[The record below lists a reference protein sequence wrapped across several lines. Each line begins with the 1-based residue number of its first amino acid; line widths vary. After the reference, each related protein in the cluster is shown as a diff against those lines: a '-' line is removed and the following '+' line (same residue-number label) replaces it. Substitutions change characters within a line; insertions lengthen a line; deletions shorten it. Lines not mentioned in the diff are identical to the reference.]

1 MPQFNDHFIQAH
13 RGASGAFPENTMRAL
28 VEAAAAGV
36 RSIETDLSL
45 LSDDSFAIFHDS
57 KLGRTVNDDKA
68 ISVLDAK
75 SLSEYDAGSWRGS
88 DFAGETIPALMDVLE
103 WQRKTGIGF
112 NWEIKPHIPNS
123 LSNSDIEYRVLC
135 KRHANALSDALKGVN
150 PVLNMV
156 SSYDPGCLAEMEKMM
171 PDIARALIAETLP
184 KDWRNIADEL
194 NLEGFHLNHEMLSKE
209 QVEAV
214 HSVGLAI
221 RCYTVNEQVDMDR
234 LVAFGVDTAITDW
247 PERFISL
254 DKPMY
259 RAPKRT

>member
-57 KLGRTVNDDKA
+57 KLGRTVNGDKA

-75 SLSEYDAGSWRGS
+75 SLSEYDAGSWRSS
-88 DFAGETIPALMDVLE
+88 DFAGETIPALIDVLE

-209 QVEAV
+209 QVEAI

-259 RAPKRT
+259 

>member
-57 KLGRTVNDDKA
+57 KLGRTVNGNKA

-75 SLSEYDAGSWRGS
+75 SLSEYDAGSWRSS
-88 DFAGETIPALMDVLE
+88 DFAGETIPALIDVLE

-156 SSYDPGCLAEMEKMM
+156 SSYDPGCLAEMKKMM

-221 RCYTVNEQVDMDR
+221 RCYTVNEQMDMDR

-254 DKPMY
+254 DKLIY
-259 RAPKRT
+259 

>member
-57 KLGRTVNDDKA
+57 KLGRTVNGNKA

-75 SLSEYDAGSWRGS
+75 SLSEYDAGSWRSS
-88 DFAGETIPALMDVLE
+88 DFAGETIPALIDVLE

-156 SSYDPGCLAEMEKMM
+156 SSYDPGCLAEMKKMM

-259 RAPKRT
+259 

>member
-57 KLGRTVNDDKA
+57 KLGRTVNGDKA
-68 ISVLDAK
+68 ISELDAK

-88 DFAGETIPALMDVLE
+88 DFAGETIPALMDVLK
-103 WQRKTGIGF
+103 WQHKTGIGF
-112 NWEIKPHIPNS
+112 NWEIKPHVPNS

-135 KRHANALSDALKGVN
+135 KRHANALNHAFKGIN
-150 PVLNMV
+150 PALNMV
-156 SSYDPGCLAEMEKMM
+156 STYDRGCLAEMKMM
-171 PDIARALIAETLP
+171 MPNIARALIAERLP

-194 NLEGFHLNHEMLSKE
+194 KLEGFHLNHEMLTKE
-209 QVEAV
+209 QVEAI

-221 RCYTVNEQVDMDR
+221 RCYTVNEQMDMDR

-247 PERFISL
+247 PEQFISL
-254 DKPMY
+254 DKPIY
-259 RAPKRT
+259 

>member
-57 KLGRTVNDDKA
+57 KLGRTVNGDKA

-75 SLSEYDAGSWRGS
+75 SLSECDAGSWRGS

-135 KRHANALSDALKGVN
+135 KRHANALNHAFKGID
-150 PVLNMV
+150 PALNMF
-156 SSYDPGCLAEMEKMM
+156 STYDRGCLAEMKMM
-171 PDIARALIAETLP
+171 MPNIARALIAERLP

-194 NLEGFHLNHEMLSKE
+194 KLEGFHLNHEMLSKE
-209 QVEAV
+209 QVEAI

-254 DKPMY
+254 DKTMY
-259 RAPKRT
+259 

>member
-57 KLGRTVNDDKA
+57 KLGRTVNGNKA

-75 SLSEYDAGSWRGS
+75 SLSEYDAGSWRSS
-88 DFAGETIPALMDVLE
+88 DFAGETIPALIDVLE

-156 SSYDPGCLAEMEKMM
+156 SSYDPGCLAEMKKMM

-221 RCYTVNEQVDMDR
+221 RCYTVNKQMDMDR

-254 DKPMY
+254 DKLIY
-259 RAPKRT
+259 

>member
-57 KLGRTVNDDKA
+57 KLGRTVNGDKA

-156 SSYDPGCLAEMEKMM
+156 SSYDPGCLAEMKKMM

-209 QVEAV
+209 QVEAI

-221 RCYTVNEQVDMDR
+221 RCYTVNEQVDIDR

-259 RAPKRT
+259 

>member
-57 KLGRTVNDDKA
+57 KLGRTVNGNKA

-75 SLSEYDAGSWRGS
+75 SLSEYDAGSWRSS
-88 DFAGETIPALMDVLE
+88 DFAGETIPALIDVLE

-156 SSYDPGCLAEMEKMM
+156 SSYDPGCLAEMKKMM

-209 QVEAV
+209 QVEAI

-221 RCYTVNEQVDMDR
+221 RCYTVNEQMDMDR

-254 DKPMY
+254 DELIY
-259 RAPKRT
+259 

>member
-1 MPQFNDHFIQAH
+1 MLDPKAYIILVYRSALS
-13 RGASGAFPENTMRAL
+13 ASG
-28 VEAAAAGV
+28 VH
-36 RSIETDLSL
+36 SIETDLSL

-57 KLGRTVNDDKA
+57 KLGRTVNGDKA

-88 DFAGETIPALMDVLE
+88 DFAGETIPALMDVLK
-103 WQRKTGIGF
+103 WQHKTGIGF

-184 KDWRNIADEL
+184 KDRLNIADEL

>member
-57 KLGRTVNDDKA
+57 KLGRTVNGNKA

-75 SLSEYDAGSWRGS
+75 SLSEYDAGSWRSS
-88 DFAGETIPALMDVLE
+88 DFAGETIPALIDVLE

-209 QVEAV
+209 QVEAI

-259 RAPKRT
+259 